1 VSHMQTTEIG
11 VGDIG
16 LIDPDGQKIRLVWL
30 PPVQLVVLM
39 RHRH

>member
-1 VSHMQTTEIG
+1 MSQMQTTEIG

>member
-1 VSHMQTTEIG
+1 MSHMRSTEIG

-16 LIDPDGQKIRLVWL
+16 LIDPAGQKIRLAQL
-30 PPVQLVVLM
+30 PPVQLLVLM